1 MVSFLNSAR
10 IFFEAFSL
18 TVLEN
23 DFVFFYREGVFKVDM
38 TNLYF
43 FDLNDQTCC
52 ILVPDDID
60 HA

>member
-1 MVSFLNSAR
+1 MVSFLNSAW

-18 TVLEN
+18 NVLEN
-23 DFVFFYREGVFKVDM
+23 DFFFYREGVFKVDM

-43 FDLNDQTCC
+43 FDLNDQKWC
-52 ILVPDDID
+52 ILMPDDID